1 MAENPYENFN
11 RTGYVQ
17 PLTPE
22 TKYASR
28 KVQVDGITLYD
39 SDAAFRRNF
48 LKKHLHNTVD
58 VVRFSYMMGKLAVKP
73 VIGPLIR
80 KSLEWHY
87 RYIHTNSVVVPIEV
101 AKDIIRST
109 TDIAVSPCVCRT
121 VQGHCDNPINTCFG
135 LNFYGA
141 LKKKAGERSVSI
153 DECLAVADM
162 AHENGLIAVI
172 ESCVQPYQDNLCF
185 CCTCCCMPLTLKETF
200 HVPFVNYNGPYLPVY
215 DEDKCTHCGKCIEAC
230 PVKAIHFDKNGAH
243 KLNLDHC
250 LGCGLCESA
259 CPLHI
264 GRMEYTPERAV
275 RVSEPSRLR
284 VFLSILWVKAVFTP
298 GVWFY
303 KHFAGSKMY
312 LMQSDPREKDI
323 LSTKQPG
330 YIHGGE
336 SYAPKEA
343 SEDAQT

>member
-1 MAENPYENFN
+1 MEEKNYEKYN
-11 RTGYVQ
+11 RTGYVEQ
-17 PLTPE
+17 LKPE
-22 TKYASR
+22 TKYTSR

-39 SDAAFRRNF
+39 SEASFRRNF
-48 LKKHLHNTVD
+48 LKKHLKNTVD

-73 VIGPLIR
+73 VIGPMIR

-101 AKDIIRST
+101 AKDIIRNT

-135 LNFYGA
+135 LNFYGQ
-141 LKKKAGERSVSI
+141 LKKKAGERSVSV

-162 AHENGLIAVI
+162 AHKNGLIAVI

-185 CCTCCCMPLTLKETF
+185 CCTCCCMPLTLKEKY

-215 DEDKCTHCGKCIEAC
+215 EESKCTHCGKCIEAC
-230 PVKAIHFDKNGAH
+230 PANAISFDKNGVH
-243 KLNLDHC
+243 KLDLDHC

-259 CPLHI
+259 CPIHI
-264 GRMEYTPERAV
+264 GRMEYTPSRAV
-275 RVSEPSRLR
+275 RVSEPSKLR
-284 VFLSILWVKAVFTP
+284 VFLSILWVKIVFTP

-303 KHFAGSKMY
+303 KLFTGSKMY
-312 LMQSDPREKDI
+312 LMKSDPREKDI
-323 LSTKQPG
+323 ISTKQSG

-336 SYAPKEA
+336 KYAPKD
-343 SEDAQT
+343 SVK